1 MRGQYKFCFYDP
13 AKSGLHAKWLK
24 LYGISK
30 KPAVRQDGWLFWCAA
45 EAGGLHVKSEQDD
58 IPILHDVFL
67 ALGAH
72 KAFFLGGGH

>member
-1 MRGQYKFCFYDP
+1 MRGRYKFCFYDP
-13 AKSGLHAKWLK
+13 AKSRLHT
-24 LYGISK
+24 K

-67 ALGAH
+67 AFGAH